1 MAKGGQGK
9 GGSAQMSQPP
19 ITKYRK
25 HIGTY
30 QKEKTQ
36 KVAKR
41 DFRDKADARKGKRL
55 ESEIIKTFVEVR
67 LVLLFYAK
75 HDNSPLVPY
84 YFRSYERRS
93 PHKYFE
99 IRWWYFFPLDC
110 IVWSFILFDSKMNTP
125 KKSKI

>member
-9 GGSAQMSQPP
+9 GGNAQMSQPP

-41 DFRDKADARKGKRL
+41 DFRDKADARKGKSL
-55 ESEIIKTFVEVR
+55 E
-67 LVLLFYAK
+67 L
-75 HDNSPLVPY
+75 
-84 YFRSYERRS
+84 
-93 PHKYFE
+93 
-99 IRWWYFFPLDC
+99 
-110 IVWSFILFDSKMNTP
+110 
-125 KKSKI
+125 

>member
-9 GGSAQMSQPP
+9 GGNAQMSQPP

-41 DFRDKADARKGKRL
+41 DFRDKADARKDRTKEGALTSILKYVGGIFFL
-55 ESEIIKTFVEVR
+55 
-67 LVLLFYAK
+67 LVGLYGAL
-75 HDNSPLVPY
+75 Y
-84 YFRSYERRS
+84 YLIQ
-93 PHKYFE
+93 K
-99 IRWWYFFPLDC
+99 
-110 IVWSFILFDSKMNTP
+110 
-125 KKSKI
+125 